1 MTVDYAALLEEH
13 GAEGFVEFI
22 AESDELDFPPQYAN
36 LEAQLNAAY
45 TAREAGTDDPDLI
58 AFIDNAEMAILKAYE
73 AEDLRENGNIF
84 DFDIQEFFN
93 NPMEAIQ
100 NFFGRIMET
109 LQEGGIGALFN
120 ASANP
125 QAIQAASQ
133 ASLTAAA
140 RAAEALRDSEAQGA
154 DAVRSE
160 GSTNAVT
167 DAVRSF
173 DGMIP

>member
-1 MTVDYAALLEEH
+1 MEAAQSIQMGYESYQSNNMTLISGEDIQFYLS
-13 GAEGFVEFI
+13 EF
-22 AESDELDFPPQYAN
+22 SPHF
-36 LEAQLNAAY
+36 
-45 TAREAGTDDPDLI
+45 TT
-58 AFIDNAEMAILKAYE
+58 
-73 AEDLRENGNIF
+73 
-84 DFDIQEFFN
+84 FDIQEFFS

-154 DAVRSE
+154 DAVRAA

-167 DAVRSF
+167 DAVRNF
-173 DGMIP
+173 DGMVP